1 MKQTI
6 HSPLAQPG
14 PYGYPMRFGVRHAGI
29 KGFKIYGAHHSQPF
43 RYIEWH
49 TRRLVL
55 HQSAHKRDKSPA
67 LSFSPVDDEAA
78 TFTIK
83 VHDRKLSTV
92 QEDAEQG
99 QDQAG
104 NGAIEEAPTEET
116 PEAASDTEATTNL
129 EIPMEHTRC
138 RPVTFRFE
146 IPVPTASSTTTTI
159 LEAFEWR
166 RAPRHCQE
174 TRGIRKKSLPVLET
188 GDERMP
194 DEKFVYAPSGSVLV
208 RLGPV
213 SRTSNTAITA
223 TATPVSFT
231 GKNRPLGYTRD
242 GEEIVASYTASR
254 DYRAWWYFQFW
265 GAGASGELGEAFTHV
280 AVMSAMA
287 VFQDEQ
293 AEKRANAAVNT
304 LSGEVGNACRYVAWY
319 HWS

>member
-1 MKQTI
+1 M
-6 HSPLAQPG
+6 
-14 PYGYPMRFGVRHAGI
+14 
-29 KGFKIYGAHHSQPF
+29 
-43 RYIEWH
+43 
-49 TRRLVL
+49 
-55 HQSAHKRDKSPA
+55 
-67 LSFSPVDDEAA
+67 DDEAA

-83 VHDRKLSTV
+83 VHGRKLSTI
-92 QEDAEQG
+92 QEDG
-99 QDQAG
+99 QQNEDPST
-104 NGAIEEAPTEET
+104 NGPIEETPNEEAPQ
-116 PEAASDTEATTNL
+116 AVSDTEATTDF
-129 EIPMEHTRC
+129 EISMDHTRC

-146 IPVPTASSTTTTI
+146 LPVPTTSSTTTTTTTT

-166 RAPRHCQE
+166 RAPKHCQE

-213 SRTSNTAITA
+213 FRNSNNAIIA
-223 TATPVSFT
+223 TENAVSFA
-231 GKNRPLGYTRD
+231 GKSRPLGYTRD

-293 AEKRANAAVNT
+293 AEKRANAAVKT
-304 LSGEVGNACRYVAWY
+304 LSGEVGNAVTTPRRTTAGAGAMHGVAGRSPMPVGRGY
-319 HWS
+319 HGGRRVGSGMMYL